1 MLSVLVLYTYLVQ
14 VNLIVLERKLIKNNN
29 MKKNILIPDVVVPP
43 AQIEHDTLG
52 EQYNIIV
59 GEAQH
64 ANDIPDEIWKQ
75 SHGILAFHLMDY
87 NAELL
92 SKLENCQIIVR
103 LGVGYDNIDLAV
115 ARQRNIAVCN
125 VPDYGTEE
133 VADHTLGLLL
143 SLVRSIPSYQQAIKK
158 RHWDR
163 NDNITF
169 RLSGKTIG
177 IIGLGRIGTAVAI
190 RCKSFGMNIVFYDPY
205 LDDGYD
211 KALGI
216 TRADTLEGFLER
228 CDIISIHAPS
238 TKETRGMV
246 GSDFLRKIR
255 DDCILINTARGDI
268 INLNELYK
276 SMKSGKVKACGLD
289 VLPIEGHSSEQQ
301 LVVDYENDAEWLED
315 RLIITPHVA
324 YYSAEAYTELRYKAA
339 KQIKNAVDGQ
349 EIKNCVNNLNNLSQ
363 S

>member
-1 MLSVLVLYTYLVQ
+1 
-14 VNLIVLERKLIKNNN
+14 

-43 AQIEHDTLG
+43 AQIEHDVLG
-52 EQYNIIV
+52 DKYNITV
-59 GEAQH
+59 GEAQE
-64 ANDIPDEIWKQ
+64 AGDIPEEIWKQ
-75 SHGILAFHLMDY
+75 SHGILAFHLIDY

-92 SKLENCQIIVR
+92 SKLENCQVIVR
-103 LGVGYDNIDLAV
+103 LGVGYDNIDLGE
-115 ARQRNIAVCN
+115 ARCRNIAVCN

-143 SLVRSIPSYQQAIKK
+143 ALVRGIPGYQQAIKN
-158 RHWDR
+158 RNWAR

-177 IIGLGRIGTAVAI
+177 IIGLGRIGMAVAI

-216 TRADTLEGFLER
+216 TRADTLEDFLEQS
-228 CDIISIHAPS
+228 DIISIHAPS

-246 GSDFLRKIR
+246 GSDFLSKVR
-255 DDCILINTARGDI
+255 DGCILINTARGDI
-268 INLNELYK
+268 INLDELYK
-276 SMKSGKVKACGLD
+276 IMKLGKVKACGLD

-301 LVVDYENDAEWLED
+301 LVVDYENAAQWLKD

-339 KQIKNAVDGQ
+339 KQIKGAIVGQ
-349 EIKNCVNNLNNLSQ
+349 EIKNCVNNFNAPSQ

>member
-1 MLSVLVLYTYLVQ
+1 
-14 VNLIVLERKLIKNNN
+14 

-59 GEAQH
+59 GQAQH
-64 ANDIPDEIWKQ
+64 ANDISDDVWKE

-87 NAELL
+87 NSELL

-103 LGVGYDNIDLAV
+103 LGVGYDNIDLAE
-115 ARQRNIAVCN
+115 ANQRNIAVCN

-133 VADHTLGLLL
+133 VADHALGLLL
-143 SLVRSIPSYQQAIKK
+143 SLVRSIPSYQQAIKNK
-158 RHWDR
+158 NWHR

-169 RLSGKTIG
+169 RLSGKTFG

-190 RCKSFGMNIVFYDPY
+190 RCKAFGMNVVFYDPY

-216 TRADTLEGFLER
+216 KRADTLEDFLTQ
-228 CDIISIHAPS
+228 CDIISIHTPS
-238 TKETRGMV
+238 TDETRGMV
-246 GSDFLRKIR
+246 GSDFLAKVK
-255 DDCILINTARGDI
+255 DGCVLINTARGDI

-276 SMKSGKVKACGLD
+276 SMKSGKVRACGLD
-289 VLPIEGHSSEQQ
+289 VLPIEGHSNEQD
-301 LVVDYENDAEWLED
+301 LVIDYENNAEWLED
-315 RLIITPHVA
+315 KLIVTPHVA
-324 YYSAEAYTELRYKAA
+324 YYSAEAYIELRYKAA
-339 KQIKNAVDGQ
+339 KQIRDAIEGQ
-349 EIKNCVNNLNNLSQ
+349 VIRNCVNNFNTLPQ

>member
-1 MLSVLVLYTYLVQ
+1 
-14 VNLIVLERKLIKNNN
+14 

-43 AQIEHDTLG
+43 AQIEHDVLG
-52 EQYNIIV
+52 DKYNITV
-59 GEAQH
+59 GEAQE
-64 ANDIPDEIWKQ
+64 AGDIPEEIWKQ
-75 SHGILAFHLMDY
+75 SHGILAFYLIDY

-92 SKLENCQIIVR
+92 SKLENCQVIVR
-103 LGVGYDNIDLAV
+103 LGVGYDNIDLGE
-115 ARQRNIAVCN
+115 ARCRNIAVCN

-143 SLVRSIPSYQQAIKK
+143 ALVRSIPGYQQAIKN
-158 RHWDR
+158 RNWAR

-177 IIGLGRIGTAVAI
+177 IIGLGRIGMAVAI

-216 TRADTLEGFLER
+216 TRADTLEDFLEQS
-228 CDIISIHAPS
+228 DIISIHAPS

-246 GSDFLRKIR
+246 GSDFLSKVR
-255 DDCILINTARGDI
+255 DGCILINTARGDI
-268 INLNELYK
+268 INLDELYK
-276 SMKSGKVKACGLD
+276 IMKLGKVKACGLD

-301 LVVDYENDAEWLED
+301 LVVDYENDAQWLKD

-339 KQIKNAVDGQ
+339 KQIKGAIDGQ
-349 EIKNCVNNLNNLSQ
+349 EIKNCVNNFNAPSQ

>member
-1 MLSVLVLYTYLVQ
+1 
-14 VNLIVLERKLIKNNN
+14 

-59 GEAQH
+59 GQAQH
-64 ANDIPDEIWKQ
+64 ANDISDGIWKQ

-103 LGVGYDNIDLAV
+103 LGVGYDNIDLAE
-115 ARQRNIAVCN
+115 ANQRNIAVCN

-133 VADHTLGLLL
+133 VADHALGLLL
-143 SLVRSIPSYQQAIKK
+143 SLVRSIPSYQQAIKNK
-158 RHWDR
+158 NWNR

-169 RLSGKTIG
+169 RLSGKTFG

-190 RCKSFGMNIVFYDPY
+190 RCKAFGMNVVFYDPY

-216 TRADTLEGFLER
+216 TRADTLEDLLTQ
-228 CDIISIHAPS
+228 CDIISIHTPS
-238 TKETRGMV
+238 TDETRGMV
-246 GSDFLRKIR
+246 GSDFLGKVK
-255 DDCILINTARGDI
+255 DSCVLINTARGDI

-276 SMKSGKVKACGLD
+276 SMKSGKVRACGLD
-289 VLPIEGHSSEQQ
+289 VLPIEGHSNEQE
-301 LVVDYENDAEWLED
+301 LVIDYENNAEWLED

-324 YYSAEAYTELRYKAA
+324 YYSAEAYIELRYKAA
-339 KQIKNAVDGQ
+339 KQIRDAIEGQ
-349 EIKNCVNNLNNLSQ
+349 VIRNCVNNFNTLPQ

>member
-1 MLSVLVLYTYLVQ
+1 
-14 VNLIVLERKLIKNNN
+14 

-59 GEAQH
+59 GQAQH
-64 ANDIPDEIWKQ
+64 ANDISDDIWKQ

-87 NAELL
+87 NSELL

-103 LGVGYDNIDLAV
+103 LGVGYDNIDLAE
-115 ARQRNIAVCN
+115 ANQRNIAVCN

-133 VADHTLGLLL
+133 VADHALGLLL
-143 SLVRSIPSYQQAIKK
+143 SLVRSIPSYQQAIKNK
-158 RHWDR
+158 NWNR

-169 RLSGKTIG
+169 RLSGKTFG

-190 RCKSFGMNIVFYDPY
+190 RCKAFGMNVVFYDPY

-216 TRADTLEGFLER
+216 TRADTLEDFLTQ
-228 CDIISIHAPS
+228 CDIISIHTPS
-238 TKETRGMV
+238 TDETRGMV
-246 GSDFLRKIR
+246 GSDFLGKVK
-255 DDCILINTARGDI
+255 DGCVLINTARGDI

-276 SMKSGKVKACGLD
+276 SMKSGKVRACGLD
-289 VLPIEGHSSEQQ
+289 VLPIEGHSNEQE
-301 LVVDYENDAEWLED
+301 LVIDYENNAEWLED

-324 YYSAEAYTELRYKAA
+324 YYSAEAYIELRYKAA
-339 KQIKNAVDGQ
+339 KQIRDAIEGQ
-349 EIKNCVNNLNNLSQ
+349 VIRNCVNNFNTLPQ

>member
-1 MLSVLVLYTYLVQ
+1 
-14 VNLIVLERKLIKNNN
+14 

-43 AQIEHDTLG
+43 AQIEHDVLG
-52 EQYNIIV
+52 DKYNITV
-59 GEAQH
+59 GEAQESG
-64 ANDIPDEIWKQ
+64 DIPEEIWKQ
-75 SHGILAFHLMDY
+75 SHGILAFHLIDY

-92 SKLENCQIIVR
+92 SKLENCQVIVR
-103 LGVGYDNIDLAV
+103 LGVGYDNIDLGE
-115 ARQRNIAVCN
+115 ARCRNIAVCN

-143 SLVRSIPSYQQAIKK
+143 ALVRGIPGYQQAIKN
-158 RHWDR
+158 RNWAR

-177 IIGLGRIGTAVAI
+177 IIGLGRIGMAVAI

-216 TRADTLEGFLER
+216 TRADTLEDFLEQS
-228 CDIISIHAPS
+228 DIISIHAPS

-246 GSDFLRKIR
+246 GSDFLSKVR
-255 DDCILINTARGDI
+255 DGCILINTARGDI
-268 INLNELYK
+268 INLDELYK
-276 SMKSGKVKACGLD
+276 IMKLGKVKACGLD

-301 LVVDYENDAEWLED
+301 LVVDYENDAQWLKD

-339 KQIKNAVDGQ
+339 KQIKGAIDGQ
-349 EIKNCVNNLNNLSQ
+349 EIKNCVNNFNAPSQ

>member
-1 MLSVLVLYTYLVQ
+1 
-14 VNLIVLERKLIKNNN
+14 

-59 GEAQH
+59 GQAQH
-64 ANDIPDEIWKQ
+64 ANDISDDVWKE
-75 SHGILAFHLMDY
+75 SHGILAFHLMHY
-87 NAELL
+87 NSEML

-103 LGVGYDNIDLAV
+103 LGVGYDNIDLAE
-115 ARQRNIAVCN
+115 ANQRNIAVCN

-133 VADHTLGLLL
+133 VADHALGLLL
-143 SLVRSIPSYQQAIKK
+143 SLVRSIPSYQQAIKNK
-158 RHWDR
+158 NWNR

-169 RLSGKTIG
+169 RLSGKTFG

-190 RCKSFGMNIVFYDPY
+190 RCKAFGMNVVFYDPY

-216 TRADTLEGFLER
+216 KRADTLEDFLTQ
-228 CDIISIHAPS
+228 CDIISIHTPS
-238 TKETRGMV
+238 TDETRGMV
-246 GSDFLRKIR
+246 GSDFLAKVK
-255 DDCILINTARGDI
+255 DGCVLINTARGDI

-276 SMKSGKVKACGLD
+276 SMKSGKVRACGLD
-289 VLPIEGHSSEQQ
+289 VLPIEGHSNEQD
-301 LVVDYENDAEWLED
+301 LVIDYENNAEWLED
-315 RLIITPHVA
+315 KLIVTPHVA
-324 YYSAEAYTELRYKAA
+324 YYSAEAYIELRYKAA
-339 KQIKNAVDGQ
+339 KQIRDAIEGQ
-349 EIKNCVNNLNNLSQ
+349 VIRNCVNNFNTLPQ

>member
-1 MLSVLVLYTYLVQ
+1 
-14 VNLIVLERKLIKNNN
+14 

-59 GEAQH
+59 GQAQH
-64 ANDIPDEIWKQ
+64 ANDISDDVWKE

-103 LGVGYDNIDLAV
+103 VGVGYYNIDLAE
-115 ARQRNIAVCN
+115 ANQRNIAVCN

-133 VADHTLGLLL
+133 GADHALGLLL
-143 SLVRSIPSYQQAIKK
+143 SLVRSIPSYQQAIKNK
-158 RHWDR
+158 NWNR

-169 RLSGKTIG
+169 RLSGKTFG

-190 RCKSFGMNIVFYDPY
+190 RCKAFGMNVVFYDPY

-216 TRADTLEGFLER
+216 TRADTLEDFLTQ
-228 CDIISIHAPS
+228 CDIISIHTPS
-238 TKETRGMV
+238 TDETRGMV
-246 GSDFLRKIR
+246 GSDFLGKAK
-255 DDCILINTARGDI
+255 DSCVLINTARGDI

-276 SMKSGKVKACGLD
+276 SMKSGKVRACGLD
-289 VLPIEGHSSEQQ
+289 VLPIEGHSNEQE
-301 LVVDYENDAEWLED
+301 LVIDYENNAEWLED

-324 YYSAEAYTELRYKAA
+324 YYSAEAYIELRYKAA
-339 KQIKNAVDGQ
+339 KQIRDAIEGQ
-349 EIKNCVNNLNNLSQ
+349 VIRNCVNNFNTLPQ

>member
-1 MLSVLVLYTYLVQ
+1 
-14 VNLIVLERKLIKNNN
+14 

-59 GEAQH
+59 GQAQH
-64 ANDIPDEIWKQ
+64 ANDISDDIWKQ

-87 NAELL
+87 NSELL

-103 LGVGYDNIDLAV
+103 LGVGYDNIDLAE
-115 ARQRNIAVCN
+115 ANQRNIAVCN

-133 VADHTLGLLL
+133 VADHALGLLL
-143 SLVRSIPSYQQAIKK
+143 SLVRSIPSYQQAIKNK
-158 RHWDR
+158 NWNR

-169 RLSGKTIG
+169 RLSGKTFG

-190 RCKSFGMNIVFYDPY
+190 RCKAFGMNVVFYDPY

-216 TRADTLEGFLER
+216 TRADTLEDLLTQ
-228 CDIISIHAPS
+228 CDIISIHTPS
-238 TKETRGMV
+238 TDETRGMV
-246 GSDFLRKIR
+246 GSDFLGKVK
-255 DDCILINTARGDI
+255 DSCILINTARGDI

-276 SMKSGKVKACGLD
+276 SMKSGKVRACGLD
-289 VLPIEGHSSEQQ
+289 VLTIEGHSNEQE
-301 LVVDYENDAEWLED
+301 LVIDYENNAEWLED

-324 YYSAEAYTELRYKAA
+324 YYSAEAYIELRYKAA
-339 KQIKNAVDGQ
+339 KQIRDAIEGQ
-349 EIKNCVNNLNNLSQ
+349 VIRNCVNNFNTLPQ

>member
-1 MLSVLVLYTYLVQ
+1 
-14 VNLIVLERKLIKNNN
+14 

-59 GEAQH
+59 GQAQH
-64 ANDIPDEIWKQ
+64 ANDISDDVWKE

-103 LGVGYDNIDLAV
+103 LGVGYDNIDLAE
-115 ARQRNIAVCN
+115 ANQRNIAVCN

-133 VADHTLGLLL
+133 VADHALGLLL
-143 SLVRSIPSYQQAIKK
+143 SLVRSIPSYQQAIKNK
-158 RHWDR
+158 NWNR

-169 RLSGKTIG
+169 RLSGKTFG

-190 RCKSFGMNIVFYDPY
+190 RCKAFGMNVVFYDPY

-216 TRADTLEGFLER
+216 KRADTLEDFLTQ
-228 CDIISIHAPS
+228 CDIISIHTPS
-238 TKETRGMV
+238 TDETRGMV
-246 GSDFLRKIR
+246 GSDFLAKVK
-255 DDCILINTARGDI
+255 DGCVLINTARGDI

-276 SMKSGKVKACGLD
+276 SMKSGKVRACGLD
-289 VLPIEGHSSEQQ
+289 VLPIEGHSNEQD
-301 LVVDYENDAEWLED
+301 LVIDYENNAEWLED
-315 RLIITPHVA
+315 KLIVTPHVA
-324 YYSAEAYTELRYKAA
+324 YYSAEAYIELRYKAA
-339 KQIKNAVDGQ
+339 KQIRDAIEGQ
-349 EIKNCVNNLNNLSQ
+349 VIRNCVNNFNTLPQ

>member
-1 MLSVLVLYTYLVQ
+1 
-14 VNLIVLERKLIKNNN
+14 

-59 GEAQH
+59 GQAQH
-64 ANDIPDEIWKQ
+64 ANDISDDIWKQ

-87 NAELL
+87 NSELL

-103 LGVGYDNIDLAV
+103 LGVGYDNIDLAE
-115 ARQRNIAVCN
+115 ANQRNIAVCN

-133 VADHTLGLLL
+133 VADHALGLLL
-143 SLVRSIPSYQQAIKK
+143 SLVRSIPSYQQAIKNK
-158 RHWDR
+158 NWNR

-169 RLSGKTIG
+169 RLSGKTFG

-190 RCKSFGMNIVFYDPY
+190 RCKAFGMNVVFYDPY

-216 TRADTLEGFLER
+216 TRADTLEDLLTQ
-228 CDIISIHAPS
+228 CDIISIHTPS
-238 TKETRGMV
+238 TDETRGMV
-246 GSDFLRKIR
+246 GSDFLGKVK
-255 DDCILINTARGDI
+255 DSCILINTARGDI

-276 SMKSGKVKACGLD
+276 SMKSGKVRACGLD
-289 VLPIEGHSSEQQ
+289 VLPIEGHSNEQE
-301 LVVDYENDAEWLED
+301 LVIDYENNAEWLED

-324 YYSAEAYTELRYKAA
+324 YYSAEAYIELRYKAA
-339 KQIKNAVDGQ
+339 KQIRDAIEGQ
-349 EIKNCVNNLNNLSQ
+349 VIRNCVNNFNTLPQ

>member
-1 MLSVLVLYTYLVQ
+1 
-14 VNLIVLERKLIKNNN
+14 

-52 EQYNIIV
+52 EQYNIIA
-59 GEAQH
+59 GQAQH
-64 ANDIPDEIWKQ
+64 ANDISDDIWKQ

-87 NAELL
+87 NSELL

-103 LGVGYDNIDLAV
+103 LGVGYDNIDLAE
-115 ARQRNIAVCN
+115 ANQRNIAVCN

-133 VADHTLGLLL
+133 VADHALGLLL
-143 SLVRSIPSYQQAIKK
+143 SLVRSIPSYQQAIKNK
-158 RHWDR
+158 NWNR

-169 RLSGKTIG
+169 RLSGKTFG

-190 RCKSFGMNIVFYDPY
+190 RCKAFGMNVVFYDPY

-216 TRADTLEGFLER
+216 TRADTLEDLLTQ
-228 CDIISIHAPS
+228 CDVISIHTPS
-238 TKETRGMV
+238 TDETRGMV
-246 GSDFLRKIR
+246 GSDFLGKVK
-255 DDCILINTARGDI
+255 DSCVLINTARGDI

-276 SMKSGKVKACGLD
+276 SMKSGKVRACGLD
-289 VLPIEGHSSEQQ
+289 VLPIEGHSNEQE
-301 LVVDYENDAEWLED
+301 LVIDYENNAEWLED

-324 YYSAEAYTELRYKAA
+324 YYSAEAYIELRYKAA
-339 KQIKNAVDGQ
+339 KQIRDAIEGQ
-349 EIKNCVNNLNNLSQ
+349 VIRNCVNNFNTLPQ

>member
-1 MLSVLVLYTYLVQ
+1 
-14 VNLIVLERKLIKNNN
+14 

-59 GEAQH
+59 GQAQH
-64 ANDIPDEIWKQ
+64 ANDISDGIWKQ

-103 LGVGYDNIDLAV
+103 LGVGYDNIDLAE
-115 ARQRNIAVCN
+115 ANQRNIAVCN

-133 VADHTLGLLL
+133 VADHALGLLL
-143 SLVRSIPSYQQAIKK
+143 SLVRSIPSYQQAIKNK
-158 RHWDR
+158 NWNR

-169 RLSGKTIG
+169 RLSGKTFG

-190 RCKSFGMNIVFYDPY
+190 RCKAFGMNVVFYDPY

-216 TRADTLEGFLER
+216 TRADTLEDLLTQ
-228 CDIISIHAPS
+228 CDIISIHTPS
-238 TKETRGMV
+238 TDETRGMV
-246 GSDFLRKIR
+246 GSDFLGKVK
-255 DDCILINTARGDI
+255 DGCVLINTARGDI

-276 SMKSGKVKACGLD
+276 SMKSGKVRACGLD
-289 VLPIEGHSSEQQ
+289 VLPIEGHSNEQE
-301 LVVDYENDAEWLED
+301 LVIDYENNAEWLED

-324 YYSAEAYTELRYKAA
+324 YYSAEAYIELRYKAA
-339 KQIKNAVDGQ
+339 KQIRDAIEGQ
-349 EIKNCVNNLNNLSQ
+349 VIRNCVNNFNTLPQ

>member
-1 MLSVLVLYTYLVQ
+1 
-14 VNLIVLERKLIKNNN
+14 

-59 GEAQH
+59 GQAQH
-64 ANDIPDEIWKQ
+64 ANDISDDIWKQ

-87 NAELL
+87 NSELL

-103 LGVGYDNIDLAV
+103 LGVGYDNIDLAE
-115 ARQRNIAVCN
+115 ANQRNIAVCN

-133 VADHTLGLLL
+133 VADHALGLLL
-143 SLVRSIPSYQQAIKK
+143 SLVRSIPSYQQAIKNK
-158 RHWDR
+158 NWNR

-169 RLSGKTIG
+169 RLSGKTFG

-190 RCKSFGMNIVFYDPY
+190 RCKAFGMNVVFYDPY

-216 TRADTLEGFLER
+216 TRADTLEDFLTQ
-228 CDIISIHAPS
+228 CDIISIHTPS
-238 TKETRGMV
+238 TDETRGMV
-246 GSDFLRKIR
+246 GSDFLGKVK
-255 DDCILINTARGDI
+255 DGCVLINTARGDI

-276 SMKSGKVKACGLD
+276 SMKSGKVRACGLD
-289 VLPIEGHSSEQQ
+289 VLPIEGHSNEQD
-301 LVVDYENDAEWLED
+301 LVIYYENNAEWLED
-315 RLIITPHVA
+315 KLIVTPHVA
-324 YYSAEAYTELRYKAA
+324 YYSAEAYIELRHKAA
-339 KQIKNAVDGQ
+339 KQIRDAIEGQ
-349 EIKNCVNNLNNLSQ
+349 VIRNCVNNFNTLPQ

>member
-1 MLSVLVLYTYLVQ
+1 
-14 VNLIVLERKLIKNNN
+14 

-43 AQIEHDTLG
+43 AQIEHDVLG
-52 EQYNIIV
+52 DEYNITV
-59 GEAQH
+59 GEAQEIG
-64 ANDIPDEIWKQ
+64 DIPEEIWKQ
-75 SHGILAFHLMDY
+75 SHGILAFYLIDY

-92 SKLENCQIIVR
+92 SKLENCQVIVR
-103 LGVGYDNIDLAV
+103 LGVGYDNIDLGE
-115 ARQRNIAVCN
+115 ARCRNIAVCN

-143 SLVRSIPSYQQAIKK
+143 ALVRSIPGYQQAIKN
-158 RHWDR
+158 RNWAR

-177 IIGLGRIGTAVAI
+177 IIGLGRIGMAVAI

-216 TRADTLEGFLER
+216 TRADTLEDFLEQS
-228 CDIISIHAPS
+228 DIISIHAPS

-246 GSDFLRKIR
+246 GSDFLSKVR
-255 DDCILINTARGDI
+255 DGCILINTARGDI
-268 INLNELYK
+268 INLDELYK
-276 SMKSGKVKACGLD
+276 IMKLGKVKACGLD

-301 LVVDYENDAEWLED
+301 LVVDYENDAQWLKD

-339 KQIKNAVDGQ
+339 KQIKGAIDGQ
-349 EIKNCVNNLNNLSQ
+349 EIKNCVNNFNAPSQ

>member
-1 MLSVLVLYTYLVQ
+1 
-14 VNLIVLERKLIKNNN
+14 

-43 AQIEHDTLG
+43 AQIEHDVLG
-52 EQYNIIV
+52 DKYNITV
-59 GEAQH
+59 GEAQESG
-64 ANDIPDEIWKQ
+64 DIPEEIWKQ
-75 SHGILAFHLMDY
+75 SHGILAFHLIDY

-92 SKLENCQIIVR
+92 SKLENCQVIVR
-103 LGVGYDNIDLAV
+103 LGVGYDNIDLGE
-115 ARQRNIAVCN
+115 ARCRNIAVCN

-143 SLVRSIPSYQQAIKK
+143 ALVRSIPGYQQAIKN
-158 RHWDR
+158 RNWAR

-177 IIGLGRIGTAVAI
+177 IIGLGRIGMAVAI

-216 TRADTLEGFLER
+216 TRADTLEDFLEQS
-228 CDIISIHAPS
+228 DIISIHAPS

-246 GSDFLRKIR
+246 GSDFLSKVR
-255 DDCILINTARGDI
+255 DGCILINTARGDI
-268 INLNELYK
+268 INLDELYK
-276 SMKSGKVKACGLD
+276 IMKLGKVKACGLD

-301 LVVDYENDAEWLED
+301 LVVDYENDAQWLKD

-339 KQIKNAVDGQ
+339 KQIKGAIDGQ
-349 EIKNCVNNLNNLSQ
+349 EIKNCVNNFNAPSQ

>member
-1 MLSVLVLYTYLVQ
+1 
-14 VNLIVLERKLIKNNN
+14 

-59 GEAQH
+59 GQAQH
-64 ANDIPDEIWKQ
+64 ANDISDDIWKQ

-87 NAELL
+87 NSELL

-103 LGVGYDNIDLAV
+103 LGVGYDNIDLAE
-115 ARQRNIAVCN
+115 ANQRNIAVCN

-133 VADHTLGLLL
+133 VADHALGLLL
-143 SLVRSIPSYQQAIKK
+143 SLVRSIPSYQQAIKNK
-158 RHWDR
+158 NWNR

-169 RLSGKTIG
+169 RLSGKTFG

-190 RCKSFGMNIVFYDPY
+190 RCKAFGMNVVFYDPY

-216 TRADTLEGFLER
+216 TRADTLEDFLTQ
-228 CDIISIHAPS
+228 CDIISIHTPS
-238 TKETRGMV
+238 TDETRGMV
-246 GSDFLRKIR
+246 GSDFLGKVK
-255 DDCILINTARGDI
+255 DSCVLINTARGDI

-276 SMKSGKVKACGLD
+276 SMKSGKVRACGLD
-289 VLPIEGHSSEQQ
+289 VLPIEGHSNEQE
-301 LVVDYENDAEWLED
+301 LVIDYENNAEWLED

-324 YYSAEAYTELRYKAA
+324 YYSAEAYIELRYKAA
-339 KQIKNAVDGQ
+339 KQIRDAIEGQ
-349 EIKNCVNNLNNLSQ
+349 VIRNCVNNFNTLPQ

>member
-1 MLSVLVLYTYLVQ
+1 
-14 VNLIVLERKLIKNNN
+14 

-59 GEAQH
+59 GQAQH
-64 ANDIPDEIWKQ
+64 ANDISDDIWKQ

-87 NAELL
+87 NSELL

-103 LGVGYDNIDLAV
+103 LGVGYDNIDLAE
-115 ARQRNIAVCN
+115 ANQRNIAVCN

-133 VADHTLGLLL
+133 VADHALGLLL
-143 SLVRSIPSYQQAIKK
+143 SLVRSIPSYQQAIKNK
-158 RHWDR
+158 NWNR

-169 RLSGKTIG
+169 RLSGKTFG

-190 RCKSFGMNIVFYDPY
+190 RCKAFGMNVVFYDPY

-216 TRADTLEGFLER
+216 TRADTLEDFLTQ
-228 CDIISIHAPS
+228 CDIISIHTPS
-238 TKETRGMV
+238 TDETRGMV
-246 GSDFLRKIR
+246 GSDFLGKVK
-255 DDCILINTARGDI
+255 DGCVLINTARGDI

-276 SMKSGKVKACGLD
+276 SMKSGKVRACGLD
-289 VLPIEGHSSEQQ
+289 VLPIEGHSNEQE
-301 LVVDYENDAEWLED
+301 LVIDYENNAEWLED
-315 RLIITPHVA
+315 RLIVTPHVA
-324 YYSAEAYTELRYKAA
+324 YYSAEAYIELRYKAA
-339 KQIKNAVDGQ
+339 KQIRDAIEGQ
-349 EIKNCVNNLNNLSQ
+349 VIRNCVNNFNTLPQ

>member
-1 MLSVLVLYTYLVQ
+1 
-14 VNLIVLERKLIKNNN
+14 

-59 GEAQH
+59 GQAQH
-64 ANDIPDEIWKQ
+64 ANDISDDIWKQ

-87 NAELL
+87 NSELL

-103 LGVGYDNIDLAV
+103 LGVGYDNIDLAE
-115 ARQRNIAVCN
+115 ANQRNIAVCN

-133 VADHTLGLLL
+133 VADHALGLLL
-143 SLVRSIPSYQQAIKK
+143 SLVRSIPSYQQAIKNK
-158 RHWDR
+158 NWNR

-169 RLSGKTIG
+169 RLSGKTFG

-190 RCKSFGMNIVFYDPY
+190 RCKAFGMNVVFYDPY

-216 TRADTLEGFLER
+216 TRADTLEDLLTQ
-228 CDIISIHAPS
+228 CDIISIHTPS
-238 TKETRGMV
+238 TDETRGMV
-246 GSDFLRKIR
+246 GSDFLGKVK
-255 DDCILINTARGDI
+255 DGCVLINTARGDI

-276 SMKSGKVKACGLD
+276 SMKSGKVRACGLD
-289 VLPIEGHSSEQQ
+289 VLPIEGHSNEQD
-301 LVVDYENDAEWLED
+301 LVIDYENNAEWLED
-315 RLIITPHVA
+315 KLIVTPHVA
-324 YYSAEAYTELRYKAA
+324 YYSAEAYIELRYKAA
-339 KQIKNAVDGQ
+339 KQIRDAIEGQ
-349 EIKNCVNNLNNLSQ
+349 VIRNCVNNFNTLPQ

>member
-1 MLSVLVLYTYLVQ
+1 
-14 VNLIVLERKLIKNNN
+14 

-59 GEAQH
+59 GQAQH
-64 ANDIPDEIWKQ
+64 ANDISDDIWKQ

-87 NAELL
+87 NSELL

-103 LGVGYDNIDLAV
+103 LGVGYDNIDLAE
-115 ARQRNIAVCN
+115 ANQRNIAVCN

-133 VADHTLGLLL
+133 VADHALGLLL
-143 SLVRSIPSYQQAIKK
+143 SLVRSIPSYQQAIKNK
-158 RHWDR
+158 NWNR

-169 RLSGKTIG
+169 RLSGKTFG

-190 RCKSFGMNIVFYDPY
+190 RCKAFGMNVVFYDPY

-216 TRADTLEGFLER
+216 TRADTLEDLLTQ
-228 CDIISIHAPS
+228 CDIISIHTPS
-238 TKETRGMV
+238 TDETRGMV
-246 GSDFLRKIR
+246 GSDFLGKVK
-255 DDCILINTARGDI
+255 DSCVLINTARGDI

-276 SMKSGKVKACGLD
+276 SMKSGKVRACGLD
-289 VLPIEGHSSEQQ
+289 VLPIEGHSNEQD
-301 LVVDYENDAEWLED
+301 LVIDYENNAEWLED
-315 RLIITPHVA
+315 KLIVTPHVA
-324 YYSAEAYTELRYKAA
+324 YYSAEAYIELRYKAA
-339 KQIKNAVDGQ
+339 KQIRDAIEGQ
-349 EIKNCVNNLNNLSQ
+349 VIRNCVNNFNTLPQ

>member
-1 MLSVLVLYTYLVQ
+1 
-14 VNLIVLERKLIKNNN
+14 

-43 AQIEHDTLG
+43 AQIEHDVLG
-52 EQYNIIV
+52 DKYNITV
-59 GEAQH
+59 GEAQE
-64 ANDIPDEIWKQ
+64 AGDIPEEIWKQ
-75 SHGILAFHLMDY
+75 SHGILAFHLIDY

-92 SKLENCQIIVR
+92 SKLENCQVIVR
-103 LGVGYDNIDLAV
+103 LGVGYDNIDLGE
-115 ARQRNIAVCN
+115 ARCRNIAVCN

-143 SLVRSIPSYQQAIKK
+143 ALVRSIPGYQQAIKN
-158 RHWDR
+158 RNWAR

-177 IIGLGRIGTAVAI
+177 IIGLGRIGMAVAI

-216 TRADTLEGFLER
+216 TRADTLEDFLEQS
-228 CDIISIHAPS
+228 DIISIHAPS

-246 GSDFLRKIR
+246 GSDFLSKVR
-255 DDCILINTARGDI
+255 DGCILINTARGDI
-268 INLNELYK
+268 INLDELYK
-276 SMKSGKVKACGLD
+276 IMKLGKVKARGLD

-301 LVVDYENDAEWLED
+301 LVVDYENDAQWLKD

-339 KQIKNAVDGQ
+339 KQIKGAIDGQ
-349 EIKNCVNNLNNLSQ
+349 EIKNCVNNFNAPSQ

>member
-1 MLSVLVLYTYLVQ
+1 
-14 VNLIVLERKLIKNNN
+14 
-29 MKKNILIPDVVVPP
+29 MKINILIPDVVVPP

-59 GEAQH
+59 GQAQH
-64 ANDIPDEIWKQ
+64 ANDISDDIWKQ

-87 NAELL
+87 NSELL

-103 LGVGYDNIDLAV
+103 LGVGYDNIDLAE
-115 ARQRNIAVCN
+115 ANQRNIAVCN

-133 VADHTLGLLL
+133 VADHALGLLL
-143 SLVRSIPSYQQAIKK
+143 SLVRSIPSYQQAIKNK
-158 RHWDR
+158 NWNR

-169 RLSGKTIG
+169 RLSGKTFG

-190 RCKSFGMNIVFYDPY
+190 RCKAFGMNVVFYDPY

-216 TRADTLEGFLER
+216 TRADTLEDLLTQ
-228 CDIISIHAPS
+228 CDIISIHTPS
-238 TKETRGMV
+238 TDETRGMV
-246 GSDFLRKIR
+246 GSDFLGKVK
-255 DDCILINTARGDI
+255 DSCILINTARGDI

-276 SMKSGKVKACGLD
+276 SMKSGKVRACGLD
-289 VLPIEGHSSEQQ
+289 VLPIEGHSNEQE
-301 LVVDYENDAEWLED
+301 LVIDYENNAEWLED

-324 YYSAEAYTELRYKAA
+324 YYSAEAYIELRYKAA
-339 KQIKNAVDGQ
+339 KQIRDAIEGQ
-349 EIKNCVNNLNNLSQ
+349 VIRNCVNNFNTLPQ

>member
-1 MLSVLVLYTYLVQ
+1 
-14 VNLIVLERKLIKNNN
+14 

-59 GEAQH
+59 GQAQH
-64 ANDIPDEIWKQ
+64 ANDISDDVWKE

-103 LGVGYDNIDLAV
+103 LGVGYDNIDLAE
-115 ARQRNIAVCN
+115 ANQRNIAVCN

-133 VADHTLGLLL
+133 VADHALGLLL
-143 SLVRSIPSYQQAIKK
+143 SLVRSIPSYQQAIKNK
-158 RHWDR
+158 NWNR

-169 RLSGKTIG
+169 RLSGKTFG

-190 RCKSFGMNIVFYDPY
+190 RCKAFGMNVVFYDPY

-216 TRADTLEGFLER
+216 TRADTLEDLLTQ
-228 CDIISIHAPS
+228 CDIISIHTPS
-238 TKETRGMV
+238 TDETRGMV
-246 GSDFLRKIR
+246 GSDFLAKVK
-255 DDCILINTARGDI
+255 DGCVLINTARGDI

-276 SMKSGKVKACGLD
+276 SMKSGKVRACGLD
-289 VLPIEGHSSEQQ
+289 VLPIEGHSNEQD
-301 LVVDYENDAEWLED
+301 LVIDYENNAEWLED
-315 RLIITPHVA
+315 KLIVTPHVA
-324 YYSAEAYTELRYKAA
+324 YYSAEAYIELRYKAA
-339 KQIKNAVDGQ
+339 KQIRDAIEGQ
-349 EIKNCVNNLNNLSQ
+349 VIRNCVNNFNTLPQ